1 MMKSTAR
8 VRRLRAEFQPATLTR
23 LDQRSREARLM
34 REFRAELVRHVGG
47 KPSTVE
53 TGLIERAAQLQ
64 LRLAIFDARFA
75 ELGEMTE
82 HDSRTYLAWSNSLAR
97 TLAVLGLKPAK
108 SEALTAADAM
118 RALREWSNPGD
129 EDAA

>member
-8 VRRLRAEFQPATLTR
+8 VRRLRAEFKPATLTR

-75 ELGEMTE
+75 EQGDMTE

-97 TLAVLGLKPAK
+97 TLAVLGLKPSK
-108 SEALTAADAM
+108 PKALTANESLTI
-118 RALREWSNPGD
+118 LREEYGVGS
-129 EDAA
+129 